1 MTQRASK
8 RWSKRWTVLTS
19 GKRNILFWK
28 HCWSEF
34 CTIFDVYM
42 VLFGFGIWVNIST
55 AKTDSWCL
63 LKAGCSLWWR
73 CWQGAPRFRCRQ
85 SRICVT
91 EITRRFCSVRACERH
106 AHSPKCERTPERSRA
121 KLPAELWPLL
131 PPFTLT
137 LMSLGRSWRGLCG
150 STAALVVWQVESV
163 ALIKATHFFW
173 MEWFQNIARLS
184 SFRNEPVA
192 GVCFESAPTNQQYW
206 T

>member
-1 MTQRASK
+1 
-8 RWSKRWTVLTS
+8 
-19 GKRNILFWK
+19 
-28 HCWSEF
+28 
-34 CTIFDVYM
+34 M
-42 VLFGFGIWVNIST
+42 VLFVLGISVNIST

-73 CWQGAPRFRCRQ
+73 CWQGAPHCRCRQ
-85 SRICVT
+85 SRIFVT
-91 EITRRFCSVRACERH
+91 EITRGDSVLFGAH

-163 ALIKATHFFW
+163 ALIKATH
-173 MEWFQNIARLS
+173 IYRVS
-184 SFRNEPVA
+184 VA
-192 GVCFESAPTNQQYW
+192 GVVTPVFSGWNGFKILHGWVHFGMNLLRECVWKAHRLTSNTGLN
-206 T
+206 